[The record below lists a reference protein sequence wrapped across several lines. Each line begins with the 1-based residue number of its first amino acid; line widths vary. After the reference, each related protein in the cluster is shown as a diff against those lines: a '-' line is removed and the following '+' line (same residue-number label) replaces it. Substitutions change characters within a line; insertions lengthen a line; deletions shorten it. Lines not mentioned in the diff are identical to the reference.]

1 MTGLDRSQ
9 GRFSSTACIFFFT
22 LLSFQLPR
30 SFAVEGEGAASELGR
45 LQVMYGDSKSSV
57 HHAEQQ
63 LV

>member
-9 GRFSSTACIFFFT
+9 GRFSSTACIFFT

-45 LQVMYGDSKSSV
+45 LQVMYWG
-57 HHAEQQ
+57 
-63 LV
+63 

>member
-45 LQVMYGDSKSSV
+45 LQVMYWG
-57 HHAEQQ
+57 
-63 LV
+63 